1 MGESTSGRSR
11 RGRVGAWLALA
22 LALAAPA
29 LTDAQQA
36 EAVPTLHS
44 DSPSFRIPFNIQDPA
59 SLRQIAEVHLY
70 VSDDRGLSWQYTG
83 ATAPDQLAFP
93 YRAPRDGEYWFAV
106 RTRDR
111 QDRLYPPDLEQV
123 QPKLKVV
130 VDTQAPAVLVRALP
144 RRGDRV
150 GIFYEVQDEHL
161 DLEKTLVVEYHIQGA
176 TANEWRQVRVDPRMR
191 GQVSWQAGTGLPL
204 TVRVSVGD
212 RAGNRGVAVEEIAD
226 GIAHA
231 PRQSTGPAAGAAPPP
246 IEPAVGDNDRS
257 AGAFDGLD
265 NDPFAGIPGR
275 SAPSST
281 GSATTGAPAPPRR
294 EAEPRPPAPRAS
306 PSRPDPQPSSADG
319 PLIVGGARLPLSYD
333 VQDGPAET
341 LSAVE
346 MWVTTDGGASWTSL
360 GTDPDRTSPFQVDL
374 GGDGRYGL
382 RLVVQSQNGLGDARP
397 TPGMPPDFEVVVDTA
412 PPSLTLESV
421 QLGTGDRAGTL
432 LVAWR
437 LEEAHPAEDPIVLS
451 IRPDSPDAIWQ
462 QVTAPMPDLGRFE
475 WPLPTNI
482 PARFHLRIDA
492 RDALGNASHAETT
505 EPITLDV
512 PRPKGRILGLDP
524 SASIPSAHPIR

>member
-11 RGRVGAWLALA
+11 RCWVRAWLALA
-22 LALAAPA
+22 LALAAPDA
-29 LTDAQQA
+29 TDARQA

-44 DSPSFRIPFNIQDPA
+44 DSPSFRIPFNIQDPS

-70 VSDDRGLSWQYTG
+70 VSNDRGLSWQYTG

-123 QPKLKVV
+123 RPKLKVV
-130 VDTQAPAVLVRALP
+130 VDTQAPAVRVQALA

-150 GIFYEVQDEHL
+150 EIFYEVQDEHL

-176 TANEWRQVRVDPRMR
+176 PANEWRQVQVAPKMR

-204 TVRVSVGD
+204 TVRVSVAD

-226 GIAHA
+226 GIAAA
-231 PRQSTGPAAGAAPPP
+231 PRESNGPAAGAAPPP
-246 IEPAVGDNDRS
+246 IAPADRDDERPAS
-257 AGAFDGLD
+257 AFEGLD
-265 NDPFAGIPGR
+265 NDPFAGVTGR

-281 GSATTGAPAPPRR
+281 GSSAASPPAPPR
-294 EAEPRPPAPRAS
+294 EATPRPTAPRAPPAEQGPR
-306 PSRPDPQPSSADG
+306 PSAGSG

-341 LSAVE
+341 LAAVE

-382 RLVVQSQNGLGDARP
+382 RLVVQAQNGLGDARP
-397 TPGMPPDFEVVVDTA
+397 TPGTPPDFEVVVDTA
-412 PPSLTLESV
+412 PPALTLESV
-421 QLGTGDRAGTL
+421 QLGVGDQAGML

-437 LEEAHPAEDPIVLS
+437 TEEAHPSEDPIVLS

-462 QVTAPMPDLGRFE
+462 QITAPMPDLGRFE
-475 WPLPTNI
+475 WPLPTNL
-482 PARFHLRIDA
+482 PARFHVRIDA
-492 RDALGNASHAETT
+492 RDALGNASHVETR
-505 EPITLDV
+505 EPITLDL
-512 PRPKGRILGLDP
+512 PRPKGRILGIDP
-524 SASIPSAHPIR
+524 SASVPSAHAIR